1 MIRTDLKSRYEAHGM
16 ALDQGWRNRDEVRA
30 IENEAPLP
38 NGLGQTYLPLSS
50 AMSVSLDPEQA
61 NARNIVEMIQK
72 VGTGV
77 NVMLSADEARAIL
90 NQAGAKLTG
99 HYQAPA
105 APEEP

>member
-1 MIRTDLKSRYEAHGM
+1 M

-38 NGLGQTYLPLSS
+38 GGLGQTYLPLSS

-72 VGTGV
+72 VGSGV
-77 NVMLSADEARAIL
+77 GVMLTADEARTIL
-90 NQAGAKLTG
+90 NSAGARLTG
-99 HYQAPA
+99 HYQPPPP
-105 APEEP
+105 PEGQP